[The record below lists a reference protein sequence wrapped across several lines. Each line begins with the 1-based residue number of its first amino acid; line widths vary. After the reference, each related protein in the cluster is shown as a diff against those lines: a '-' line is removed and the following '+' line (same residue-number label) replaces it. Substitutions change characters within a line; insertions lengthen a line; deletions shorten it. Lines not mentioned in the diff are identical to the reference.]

1 MTSNKRSNS
10 QDVADLAGVS
20 QASVSRAFTRG
31 ASISPKTKAKI
42 FSAAAKLG
50 YTPNIIARSLS
61 KKQSGLVGVL
71 FANWEHPKA
80 AEILKGLCVAITA
93 QGFKPIVQS
102 AGVEVSAD
110 TAFTDFLCYQVD
122 GVIVFSTSPSATMS
136 AQCLRNNVPV
146 VILNHTTP
154 GITASFITINSHNV
168 GRQIAN
174 ALSRPQRKRIAIV
187 SADSQNQ
194 VVLGIRNAVAETL
207 SDFPDATIVSERT
220 GIRCYESG
228 RSTMLDLWNE
238 DDKPDALICTSDY
251 TALGALSACRNQ
263 LKLTVPE
270 DISII
275 GLGDI
280 AAASWEEHN
289 LSTVKIPHDEL
300 VQVAVDTLINKIDSQ
315 SVVPN
320 SIQLDAQLILRG
332 TTDEPVL

>member
-1 MTSNKRSNS
+1 
-10 QDVADLAGVS
+10 
-20 QASVSRAFTRG
+20 
-31 ASISPKTKAKI
+31 
-42 FSAAAKLG
+42 
-50 YTPNIIARSLS
+50 
-61 KKQSGLVGVL
+61 
-71 FANWEHPKA
+71 
-80 AEILKGLCVAITA
+80 
-93 QGFKPIVQS
+93 
-102 AGVEVSAD
+102 
-110 TAFTDFLCYQVD
+110 
-122 GVIVFSTSPSATMS
+122 
-136 AQCLRNNVPV
+136 
-146 VILNHTTP
+146 
-154 GITASFITINSHNV
+154 
-168 GRQIAN
+168 
-174 ALSRPQRKRIAIV
+174 
-187 SADSQNQ
+187 
-194 VVLGIRNAVAETL
+194 
-207 SDFPDATIVSERT
+207 
-220 GIRCYESG
+220 
-228 RSTMLDLWNE
+228 MLDLWNE